1 LLWGSIDGD
10 FKCWNFGINLTGF
23 HTQFLWWKF
32 WWNLNVR
39 DYWNVVK
46 EGPGDGDGSR
56 GGLFAIVSRRG
67 RISSPLHP
75 LPVLLPENKQ
85 LCWSSPIL
93 TLSHI
98 WSITSYKHT
107 TVACSFIN
115 SYHTAG
121 VDRVKWTIIIIGLT
135 LASNA
140 WCNKVVSWHY
150 SQCHLHK
157 SENSWVTSESQ

>member
-1 LLWGSIDGD
+1 MVISNVEILESTWLGSIP
-10 FKCWNFGINLTGF
+10 NSN
-23 HTQFLWWKF
+23 
-32 WWNLNVR
+32 
-39 DYWNVVK
+39 
-46 EGPGDGDGSR
+46 DGSFD
-56 GGLFAIVSRRG
+56 GTWMSETIGMLSKKGQVMVMVAEEGCLQLSQEEEEYH
-67 RISSPLHP
+67 LHYIHFQF
-75 LPVLLPENKQ
+75 LLPENKQ

-115 SYHTAG
+115 SNHTAG